1 MSPATRRAILAID
14 EWLDNLVLPDD
25 ELDAWCE
32 LVNQCQRAERVADKM
47 KKSPKDRQ
55 R

>member
-1 MSPATRRAILAID
+1 MSPATRRAILAIN

-25 ELDAWCE
+25 ELDAWLE
-32 LVNQCQRAERVADKM
+32 LVNQCQRAERVADVVKRA
-47 KKSPKDRQ
+47 PKDKQ